1 MDIWWIFVLKL
12 VSKHFCQPKG
22 NFWWK
27 MMTFLSLLLSKRVD
41 NYLGNLW
48 CAKIRKKTFWTE
60 LPAIYMTIALIH
72 WSWFPRC
79 LKWRARR
86 MDVSMQLKSP
96 GISSVVM
103 LTGED
108 KFHVYQKLKKK
119 LSLQYDIPSIDITY
133 FIINLC
139 RKYKLE
145 EVNKHERLKCH
156 CNCVRFIKAWEER
169 LVK

>member
-1 MDIWWIFVLKL
+1 MQ
-12 VSKHFCQPKG
+12 SK
-22 NFWWK
+22 N
-27 MMTFLSLLLSKRVD
+27 
-41 NYLGNLW
+41 
-48 CAKIRKKTFWTE
+48 
-60 LPAIYMTIALIH
+60 
-72 WSWFPRC
+72 
-79 LKWRARR
+79 
-86 MDVSMQLKSP
+86 P

-103 LTGED
+103 LTGEN
-108 KFHVYQKLKKK
+108 KFHVCLKFT
-119 LSLQYDIPSIDITY
+119 SLQCDIPVSIPY

>member
-1 MDIWWIFVLKL
+1 
-12 VSKHFCQPKG
+12 
-22 NFWWK
+22 
-27 MMTFLSLLLSKRVD
+27 
-41 NYLGNLW
+41 
-48 CAKIRKKTFWTE
+48 
-60 LPAIYMTIALIH
+60 
-72 WSWFPRC
+72 
-79 LKWRARR
+79 

-103 LTGED
+103 RTGEN
-108 KFHVYQKLKKK
+108 KFHVDQKFKKK
-119 LSLQYDIPSIDITY
+119 MGLQCDIPSVDIPY

-169 LVK
+169 LVR